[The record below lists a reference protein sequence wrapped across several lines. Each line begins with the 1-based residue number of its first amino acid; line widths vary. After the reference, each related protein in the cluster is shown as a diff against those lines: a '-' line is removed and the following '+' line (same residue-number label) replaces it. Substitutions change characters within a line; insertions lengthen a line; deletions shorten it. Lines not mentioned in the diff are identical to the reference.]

1 VNEPESE
8 SSPSTRAKILETAE
22 SLFARFGF
30 AGVGM
35 RAVAE
40 SVGVSKSALFHHF
53 PTKRALWAA
62 VLERSMLEFDAR
74 LSAADDRAGGAL
86 ERMRLWIEAVIDSL
100 AENPSRAPLLL
111 RSLFEVE
118 DEEPV
123 DAAAREVL
131 QRVLGKVAA
140 GLEAGIAAG
149 EIRRVSVPH
158 TLQSLIGLTVF
169 HFASGDFGED
179 LLGAPL
185 YSAAEIRRRKDHVI
199 DRGSDRLCRVIENNL
214 PEDADCEASVVNS
227 LAAHAETLNAKFQAP
242 ERVVPIDALSL
253 EESIGKMTETRTRIL
268 APLDELCKYDV
279 STMLYPH
286 PALGPINAY
295 QWLLVMGGHEARHRR
310 QINRLKEDMNY
321 PAN

>member
-1 VNEPESE
+1 MDEEREPE
-8 SSPSTRAKILETAE
+8 SSPSTRGKILETAE

-74 LSAADDRAGGAL
+74 LSAAADRAGGAL

-100 AENPSRAPLLL
+100 AENPARAPLLL

-123 DAAAREVL
+123 DAAARAVL
-131 QRVLGKVAA
+131 ERVLGKVAA

-149 EIRRVSVPH
+149 EIRPVSVPH

-179 LLGAPL
+179 LLGGPL
-185 YSAAEIRRRKDHVI
+185 YSAAEIRRRKEHVI
-199 DRGSDRLCRVIENNL
+199 G
-214 PEDADCEASVVNS
+214 
-227 LAAHAETLNAKFQAP
+227 FM
-242 ERVVPIDALSL
+242 ERALRAQ
-253 EESIGKMTETRTRIL
+253 T
-268 APLDELCKYDV
+268 D
-279 STMLYPH
+279 
-286 PALGPINAY
+286 
-295 QWLLVMGGHEARHRR
+295 
-310 QINRLKEDMNY
+310 
-321 PAN
+321 

>member
-1 VNEPESE
+1 MEDEREPE
-8 SSPSTRAKILETAE
+8 SSPSTREKIVETAE
-22 SLFARFGF
+22 GLFARFGF

-35 RAVAE
+35 RAVAD

-74 LSAADDRAGGAL
+74 IAAAADRAGTAL
-86 ERMRLWIEAVIDSL
+86 ERMRLCIEAVIDSL
-100 AENPSRAPLLL
+100 VENPARAPLLL

-131 QRVLGKVAA
+131 ERVLGRVAA
-140 GLEAGIAAG
+140 GLEAGLVSG
-149 EIRRVSVPH
+149 ELRPVSVPH

-185 YSAAEIRRRKDHVI
+185 FSAAEIRQRKEHVI
-199 DRGSDRLCRVIENNL
+199 AFMERALR
-214 PEDADCEASVVNS
+214 
-227 LAAHAETLNAKFQAP
+227 AHP
-242 ERVVPIDALSL
+242 D
-253 EESIGKMTETRTRIL
+253 
-268 APLDELCKYDV
+268 
-279 STMLYPH
+279 
-286 PALGPINAY
+286 
-295 QWLLVMGGHEARHRR
+295 
-310 QINRLKEDMNY
+310 
-321 PAN
+321 

>member
-8 SSPSTRAKILETAE
+8 SSPSTRDKILEIAE

-35 RAVAE
+35 RAVAD

-62 VLERSMLEFDAR
+62 VLERSMLEFDR
-74 LSAADDRAGGAL
+74 RISAAADRAGGAL

-100 AENPSRAPLLL
+100 VENPARAPLLL

-123 DAAAREVL
+123 DAAARAVL
-131 QRVLGKVAA
+131 ERVLGKVAA

-149 EIRRVSVPH
+149 ELRRVSVPH

-179 LLGAPL
+179 LVGAPL
-185 YSAAEIRRRKDHVI
+185 YSAAEIRRRKEHVVAFME
-199 DRGSDRLCRVIENNL
+199 RALR
-214 PEDADCEASVVNS
+214 
-227 LAAHAETLNAKFQAP
+227 AESK
-242 ERVVPIDALSL
+242 
-253 EESIGKMTETRTRIL
+253 
-268 APLDELCKYDV
+268 
-279 STMLYPH
+279 
-286 PALGPINAY
+286 
-295 QWLLVMGGHEARHRR
+295 
-310 QINRLKEDMNY
+310 
-321 PAN
+321 

>member
-1 VNEPESE
+1 MPDEEREE
-8 SSPSTRAKILETAE
+8 SSPSTRGKILETAE

-74 LSAADDRAGGAL
+74 IAAAETAGGAL
-86 ERMRLWIEAVIDSL
+86 ATMRAWVEAVIDSL

-118 DEEPV
+118 DEEPA
-123 DAAAREVL
+123 DAAAHAVL
-131 QRVLGKVAA
+131 ERVLGRVAA

-149 EIRRVSVPH
+149 EIRKVSVPH

-185 YSAAEIRRRKDHVI
+185 YSAEQIRRRKEHVVSFME
-199 DRGSDRLCRVIENNL
+199 RALR
-214 PEDADCEASVVNS
+214 
-227 LAAHAETLNAKFQAP
+227 AET
-242 ERVVPIDALSL
+242 DSL
-253 EESIGKMTETRTRIL
+253 E
-268 APLDELCKYDV
+268 D
-279 STMLYPH
+279 
-286 PALGPINAY
+286 
-295 QWLLVMGGHEARHRR
+295 RHG
-310 QINRLKEDMNY
+310 
-321 PAN
+321 

>member
-1 VNEPESE
+1 
-8 SSPSTRAKILETAE
+8 
-22 SLFARFGF
+22 
-30 AGVGM
+30 M

-74 LSAADDRAGGAL
+74 LSAAADRAGGAL

-100 AENPSRAPLLL
+100 VENPSRAPLLL

-185 YSAAEIRRRKDHVI
+185 YSAAEIRRRKEHVI
-199 DRGSDRLCRVIENNL
+199 GFMERALR
-214 PEDADCEASVVNS
+214 
-227 LAAHAETLNAKFQAP
+227 AHT
-242 ERVVPIDALSL
+242 D
-253 EESIGKMTETRTRIL
+253 
-268 APLDELCKYDV
+268 
-279 STMLYPH
+279 
-286 PALGPINAY
+286 
-295 QWLLVMGGHEARHRR
+295 
-310 QINRLKEDMNY
+310 
-321 PAN
+321 

>member
-1 VNEPESE
+1 MADEARDEE
-8 SSPSTRAKILETAE
+8 REAESPSTRGKILDTAE

-35 RAVAE
+35 RAVAD

-53 PTKRALWAA
+53 ETKRALWAA

-74 LSAADDRAGGAL
+74 LAAAGSTGGAL
-86 ERMRLWIEAVIDSL
+86 ETLRLWIEAIIDSL
-100 AENPSRAPLLL
+100 VENPSRAPLLL

-123 DAAAREVL
+123 DAAARAVL
-131 QRVLGKVAA
+131 ERVLGRVAA
-140 GLEAGIAAG
+140 GLEAGIASG
-149 EIRRVSVPH
+149 ELRRVSVPH

-199 DRGSDRLCRVIENNL
+199 SFMERALRAEN
-214 PEDADCEASVVNS
+214 D
-227 LAAHAETLNAKFQAP
+227 
-242 ERVVPIDALSL
+242 
-253 EESIGKMTETRTRIL
+253 
-268 APLDELCKYDV
+268 
-279 STMLYPH
+279 
-286 PALGPINAY
+286 
-295 QWLLVMGGHEARHRR
+295 
-310 QINRLKEDMNY
+310 
-321 PAN
+321 

>member
-1 VNEPESE
+1 MEDEREPE
-8 SSPSTRAKILETAE
+8 SSPSTREKIVETAE
-22 SLFARFGF
+22 GLFARFGF

-35 RAVAE
+35 RAVAD

-74 LSAADDRAGGAL
+74 IAAAADRAGTAL
-86 ERMRLWIEAVIDSL
+86 ERMRLCIEAVIDSL
-100 AENPSRAPLLL
+100 VENPARAPLLL

-131 QRVLGKVAA
+131 ERVLGRVAA
-140 GLEAGIAAG
+140 GLEAGIVSG
-149 EIRRVSVPH
+149 ELRPVSVPH

-185 YSAAEIRRRKDHVI
+185 FSAAEIRQRKEHVI
-199 DRGSDRLCRVIENNL
+199 AFMERALR
-214 PEDADCEASVVNS
+214 
-227 LAAHAETLNAKFQAP
+227 AHP
-242 ERVVPIDALSL
+242 D
-253 EESIGKMTETRTRIL
+253 
-268 APLDELCKYDV
+268 
-279 STMLYPH
+279 
-286 PALGPINAY
+286 
-295 QWLLVMGGHEARHRR
+295 
-310 QINRLKEDMNY
+310 
-321 PAN
+321 

>member
-1 VNEPESE
+1 VDEERETE
-8 SSPSTRAKILETAE
+8 SSPSTRGKILETAE

-62 VLERSMLEFDAR
+62 VLERSMLEFDTR
-74 LSAADDRAGGAL
+74 LSAAADRAGGAL
-86 ERMRLWIEAVIDSL
+86 ERVRLWIEAVIDSL
-100 AENPSRAPLLL
+100 VENPSRAPLLL

-118 DEEPV
+118 DEEPA
-123 DAAAREVL
+123 DAAARAVL
-131 QRVLGKVAA
+131 ERVLGKVAA
-140 GLEAGIAAG
+140 GLEAGIASG

-185 YSAAEIRRRKDHVI
+185 YSAAEIRRRKEHVI
-199 DRGSDRLCRVIENNL
+199 GFMERALRAQ
-214 PEDADCEASVVNS
+214 AD
-227 LAAHAETLNAKFQAP
+227 
-242 ERVVPIDALSL
+242 
-253 EESIGKMTETRTRIL
+253 
-268 APLDELCKYDV
+268 
-279 STMLYPH
+279 
-286 PALGPINAY
+286 
-295 QWLLVMGGHEARHRR
+295 
-310 QINRLKEDMNY
+310 
-321 PAN
+321 

>member
-1 VNEPESE
+1 MEDEREPE
-8 SSPSTRAKILETAE
+8 SSPSTREKIVETAE
-22 SLFARFGF
+22 GLFARFGF

-35 RAVAE
+35 RAVAD

-74 LSAADDRAGGAL
+74 IAAAADRAGTSL
-86 ERMRLWIEAVIDSL
+86 ERMRLCIEAVIDSL
-100 AENPSRAPLLL
+100 VENPARAPLLL

-131 QRVLGKVAA
+131 ERVLGRVAA
-140 GLEAGIAAG
+140 GLEAGIVSG
-149 EIRRVSVPH
+149 ELRPVSVPH

-185 YSAAEIRRRKDHVI
+185 FSAAEIRQRKEHVI
-199 DRGSDRLCRVIENNL
+199 AFMERALR
-214 PEDADCEASVVNS
+214 
-227 LAAHAETLNAKFQAP
+227 AHP
-242 ERVVPIDALSL
+242 D
-253 EESIGKMTETRTRIL
+253 
-268 APLDELCKYDV
+268 
-279 STMLYPH
+279 
-286 PALGPINAY
+286 
-295 QWLLVMGGHEARHRR
+295 
-310 QINRLKEDMNY
+310 
-321 PAN
+321 

>member
-1 VNEPESE
+1 MDDERETE
-8 SSPSTRAKILETAE
+8 SSPSTRGKILENAE

-35 RAVAE
+35 RAVAD

-74 LSAADDRAGGAL
+74 LSAAADRAGGAL

-100 AENPSRAPLLL
+100 VENPSRAPLLL

-140 GLEAGIAAG
+140 GLEAGIASG

-185 YSAAEIRRRKDHVI
+185 YSAAEIRRRKEHVTSFME
-199 DRGSDRLCRVIENNL
+199 RALRAQSD
-214 PEDADCEASVVNS
+214 
-227 LAAHAETLNAKFQAP
+227 
-242 ERVVPIDALSL
+242 
-253 EESIGKMTETRTRIL
+253 
-268 APLDELCKYDV
+268 
-279 STMLYPH
+279 
-286 PALGPINAY
+286 
-295 QWLLVMGGHEARHRR
+295 
-310 QINRLKEDMNY
+310 
-321 PAN
+321 